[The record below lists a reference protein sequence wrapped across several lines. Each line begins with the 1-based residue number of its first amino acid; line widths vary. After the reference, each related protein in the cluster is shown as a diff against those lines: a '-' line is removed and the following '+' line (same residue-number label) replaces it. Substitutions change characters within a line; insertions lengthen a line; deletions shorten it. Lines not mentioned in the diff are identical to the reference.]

1 MINVRLLRHLWSFL
15 AVAEERHFGRA
26 AKRLGISQPPLTEQ
40 IQALERSLGIRLFE
54 RSRRGATLTRE
65 GQAILPAVQRFAE
78 QMSHLEGVVRAAKEG
93 KKEFIVIGAITS
105 AFYDVLPRI
114 LRAVAAELPEVTASF
129 VELHTADAVTMLQSG
144 TVDVAVARLVRS
156 VGSIRVVPL
165 VTDRLVVALSK
176 DHPFAARTKIAI
188 EDLAN
193 EPWIHIR
200 RQISPPYFDSVIT
213 ACAEAGFSPRLVHE
227 VGSEASQVAFV
238 SCGLGIALLPSSLSR
253 NVAPNVVF
261 RPLADAGEIVTAS
274 LAWDESRI
282 TPAAQAMLEIA
293 RRRGILAPD

>member
-54 RSRRGATLTRE
+54 RSRRGAALTRE
-65 GQAILPAVQRFAE
+65 GEAILPAVQRFAE

-93 KKEFIVIGAITS
+93 KKEFIAIGAITP
-105 AFYDVLPRI
+105 AFYDVLPKVLKI
-114 LRAVAAELPEVTASF
+114 VAAELPEVTTSF
-129 VELHTADAVTMLQSG
+129 VELHTAQAVTMLQSG
-144 TVDVAVARLVRS
+144 TVDVVFARLVRS

-165 VTDRLVVALSK
+165 VTDKLVVALSR
-176 DHPFAARTKIAI
+176 DHPFASRTKIAI

-193 EPWIHIR
+193 EPWVYVR
-200 RQISPPYFDSVIT
+200 RQLSPPYFDGVIS
-213 ACAEAGFSPRLVHE
+213 ACAEAGFSPRLAHE

-238 SCGLGIALLPSSLSR
+238 SCGLGVAILPGNLSR
-253 NVAPNVVF
+253 IVAPNVAF
-261 RPLADAGEIVTAS
+261 RPLADTNDIVTAS
-274 LAWDESRI
+274 LAWDEGRI
-282 TPAAQAMLEIA
+282 TPAGQALIEIA
-293 RRRGILAPD
+293 RRRSTLGSP